1 MDKRKALPGLHT
13 RERESDEGRGGVRER
28 EREGEARGRG
38 KSSEEVYFG
47 EVVIGGKERK
57 GRRLVTT

>member
-28 EREGEARGRG
+28 EREGGR
-38 KSSEEVYFG
+38 SER
-47 EVVIGGKERK
+47 EREK
-57 GRRLVTT
+57 